1 MAFEAVFD
9 ANVIEVF
16 ERASLE
22 ICGVTTGGSVVVTTG
37 GSVVVT
43 TGGPV
48 VVSRRGDS
56 IRDPVAGSKVTFQR
70 PIWAGEPIPKRA
82 L

>member
-1 MAFEAVFD
+1 MAFEAVSD
-9 ANVIEVF
+9 TKVIEVF
-16 ERASLE
+16 ESASLE
-22 ICGVTTGGSVVVTTG
+22 ICGVATG

>member
-9 ANVIEVF
+9 TKVIEVF
-16 ERASLE
+16 ESASLE
-22 ICGVTTGGSVVVTTG
+22 ICGVTTG